1 MNVTADMNRPRQL
14 GVGLAIAGALVFIWV
29 LFISAYWESDIRW
42 LHFLQSWMYLAAI
55 ALMLKKSKWGYF
67 IGFGAAIFWDY
78 VNLFVTTF
86 LKAGLAQAH
95 ALMHTGHIARPDL
108 FISVPGWFGNLALI
122 VGCIIAYTAM
132 PKRQVRDLFGL
143 GIASAGTTAF
153 FALSMFLCQPRYL
166 ALFPA
171 LLHPHLHI

>member
-1 MNVTADMNRPRQL
+1 MNRIRQI
-14 GVGLAIAGALVFIWV
+14 GSAVAIAGATVFLCV

-55 ALMLKKSKWGYF
+55 ALMLKESKWGCF

-78 VNLFVTTF
+78 VNLFITTF
-86 LKAGLAQAH
+86 LRAGLAQTQAFI
-95 ALMHTGHIARPDL
+95 HTGHIARPDL
-108 FISVPGWFGNLALI
+108 LLSVPGWFGNLAVI
-122 VGCIIAYTAM
+122 VGCILAYSAT
-132 PKRQVRDLFGL
+132 PKRQVQDLFGL
-143 GIASAGTTAF
+143 AIATTGTTAY

-171 LLHPHLHI
+171 LLHPHLHF